1 MKAVTFITSSL
12 ILTAAGVAVGMLF
25 APQKGTRT
33 RRKISEINHDYNDY
47 LSDKLEE
54 FVDFVSHP
62 LENMEDETQRLAKKA
77 NAKAKK
83 MTAKV
88 NAGLK

>member
-1 MKAVTFITSSL
+1 MKAVTFITSTLL
-12 ILTAAGVAVGMLF
+12 ISAASIAIGILY

-33 RRKISEINHDYNDY
+33 RRKISELNHEYNDY

-62 LENMEDETQRLAKKA
+62 LENMEDETQRLAKKVT
-77 NAKAKK
+77 AKANKIA
-83 MTAKV
+83 AKV
-88 NAGLK
+88 NSDLK